1 MFKTILLLAIA
12 ALIFTQHLAAS
23 GAQRVSHESFVANFL
38 PGKANLAPVLVL
50 EGSGSGLPDVLARK
64 ISAMGHPVLALA
76 YYKEPGLPK
85 NIESIPLEYFEPA
98 KTWLLEKTGKQSLAV
113 VGWSKGAELALILA
127 SMDDRISKTIA
138 ISPSSVTWPGIVQNR
153 TQSPKSSWT
162 LGGKE
167 LDTVPYQANSAVN
180 NLRDLYTQS
189 LANKDAR
196 AAARIE
202 VEDIAGDIL
211 LLSGGKDTIWP
222 AQIMAQEICTTRSRH
237 QQQCDHKHFP
247 NAGHLLDGEIQIGGE
262 DKANQQADKT
272 SRQYMQNF
280 LQ

>member
-1 MFKTILLLAIA
+1 MLKTIFLLAIA
-12 ALIFTQHLAAS
+12 ALLFSQHLVAS
-23 GAQRVSHESFVANFL
+23 SAQRVSHESFVANFF
-38 PGKANLAPVLVL
+38 PGKTTLAPVLVL
-50 EGSGSGLPDVLARK
+50 EGSGTGLPDVLARK
-64 ISAMGHPVLALA
+64 IASMGHPVLALA
-76 YYKEPGLPK
+76 YYKEPGLPQD
-85 NIESIPLEYFEPA
+85 IESIPLEYFEPA
-98 KTWLLEKTGKQSLAV
+98 KTWLLEKTGKQTLAV

-138 ISPSSVTWPGIVQNR
+138 ISPSSVAWPGIVQNQTR
-153 TQSPKSSWT
+153 SPKSSWT

-167 LDTVPYQANSAVN
+167 LDTVPYQASSAVN

-202 VEDIAGDIL
+202 VEEIVGDIL

-222 AQIMAQEICTTRSRH
+222 AQAMAQEVCKTRISH
-237 QQQCDHKHFP
+237 QQQCDHKHFS
-247 NAGHLLDGEIQIGGE
+247 NAGHLLDSEIQIGGE
-262 DKANQQADKT
+262 EKANQEADKL
-272 SRQYMQNF
+272 SRTYMQSF